1 MAANKKSQT
10 LNKIIKYRH
19 FYLMFLPVFLVTFIF
34 KYIPMAGI
42 RFAFT
47 KYTPFAPPKYIG
59 MDNFQRLFSNGRFVE
74 AFWNTVRLSLW
85 NLILATVISVVFALL
100 MNEIH
105 NKFFK
110 SFTQTVL
117 YLPHFISLVVTA
129 SIFYLLLSPS
139 GGFVN
144 SITGLFGIK
153 PVYFLVSERWWT
165 FFFYVM
171 NRWKETGWGTI
182 IYLAALSGIN
192 SELYEAASMDGAGR
206 IKQTWY
212 VTLPGIMNTILVVF
226 ILNLAKVLN
235 IFESVFVF
243 YNTMVLHVS
252 EVIQTYV
259 YSVGLKQN
267 DYGYSTAAGLFKS
280 LISMVLVV
288 GADWMT
294 KKVKGEGIL

>member
-1 MAANKKSQT
+1 MATNRKSKT
-10 LNKIIKYRH
+10 LINMIKYRH

-34 KYIPMAGI
+34 KYVPMAGI

-47 KYTPFAPPKYIG
+47 KYTPFAPPKYVG
-59 MDNFQRLFSNGRFVE
+59 MKNFNSLFSNARFIE

-100 MNEIH
+100 MNELY

-117 YLPHFISLVVTA
+117 YLPHFISMVVTA
-129 SIFYLLLSPS
+129 SIFYLLLSPD
-139 GGFVN
+139 GGMIN
-144 SITGLFGIK
+144 SIMGVFGIK
-153 PVYFLVSERWWT
+153 SIYFMVSEKWWT
-165 FFFYVM
+165 FIFYFA

-192 SELYEAASMDGAGR
+192 TELYEAASMDGAGR
-206 IKQTWY
+206 LKQTWY
-212 VTLPGIMNTILVVF
+212 VTLPGILSTILVVF

-243 YNTMVLHVS
+243 QNPMVLHVS

-259 YSVGLKQN
+259 YQVGLKQN
-267 DYGYSTAAGLFKS
+267 DYGFSTAAGLFKS

-288 GADWMT
+288 FADKIT
-294 KKVKGEGIL
+294 KKIKGEGIL